1 MQGEAEAF
9 LVSPEE
15 AQRLIA
21 AHDGDITLLWL
32 FLRQRPGSTLEDAA
46 RALCRTRA
54 ELEAAYEK
62 LQRLSLP
69 AVKAAPAAAPAGK
82 KTGPSLPV
90 PEPAH
95 ELPQYTS
102 EDLVQRS
109 QEDARWTALLT
120 EAQRALGRKLNSGEM
135 KTLFGLYDY
144 LALPPEVLMM
154 LLNYC
159 VANAPSGNSPSM
171 RFIEKEGY
179 AWANREILTLEQAEE
194 YIAASQRRREKL
206 SRTAKILGI
215 NGRALTNTEAK
226 YLGAWLDMGFDD
238 EMIGMA
244 YDRTV
249 TNTGALKWSY
259 MNGILKSWHEKG
271 LHTPEAVRE
280 KDTRRPRGQAGKQE
294 APRDMDKLLAALE
307 KL

>member
-15 AQRLIA
+15 AQHLIA
-21 AHDGDITLLWL
+21 AHDGDVALLWL
-32 FLRQRPGSTLEDAA
+32 FLRQCPESSLEDAA

-54 ELEAAYEK
+54 ELEAAHEK

-69 AVKAAPAAAPAGK
+69 AVKAASAAAPAAGK
-82 KTGPSLPV
+82 AGPPLPV
-90 PEPAH
+90 PEPAE
-95 ELPQYTS
+95 ELPEYTAK
-102 EDLVQRS
+102 DLTTRS
-109 QEDARWTALLT
+109 QEDPRFAALVT
-120 EAQRALGRKLNSGEM
+120 EAQRALGRMLSTSDLK
-135 KTLFGLYDY
+135 KLFGLYDY

-226 YLGAWLDMGFDD
+226 YLGAWLDMGFDE

-249 TNTGALKWSY
+249 TNTGALKWTY

-271 LHTPEAVRE
+271 LHTPEEVRD
-280 KDTRRPRGQAGKQE
+280 KDTRRPRGRAGKSE
-294 APRDMDKLLAALE
+294 TPRDMDKLLAAL
-307 KL
+307 KDL

>member
-15 AQRLIA
+15 AEHLIA
-21 AHDGDITLLWL
+21 AHDGDVALLWL
-32 FLRQRPGSTLEDAA
+32 FLRQRPAGTLEDAA

-69 AVKAAPAAAPAGK
+69 DIKAAKSPASEGK
-82 KTGPSLPV
+82 KAALPAI
-90 PEPAH
+90 PEPAQ
-95 ELPQYTS
+95 ELPQYTAQ
-102 EDLVQRS
+102 DLVQRS
-109 QEDARWTALLT
+109 QEDSHWTALLT
-120 EAQRALGRKLNSGEM
+120 EAQRALGRKLNSSEM
-135 KTLFGLYDY
+135 KMLFGLYDY

-159 VANAPSGNSPSM
+159 VSNAPSGNPPSM

-206 SRTAKILGI
+206 SRTAKLLGI

-226 YLGAWLDMGFDD
+226 YLSAWLDMGFDD

-249 TNTGALKWSY
+249 TNTGTLKWSY

-271 LHTPEAVRE
+271 LHTPEEVRE
-280 KDTRRPRGQAGKQE
+280 KDTRRTRGRAGKSE
-294 APRDMDKLLAALE
+294 TPRDMDKLLAALE

>member
-15 AQRLIA
+15 AEHLIA
-21 AHDGDITLLWL
+21 AHDGDVALLWL
-32 FLRQRPGSTLEDAA
+32 FLRQRPAGTLEDAA

-69 AVKAAPAAAPAGK
+69 DIKAAK
-82 KTGPSLPV
+82 SPV
-90 PEPAH
+90 PEGKKAALPAIPEPAQ
-95 ELPQYTS
+95 ELPQYTAQ
-102 EDLVQRS
+102 DLVQRS
-109 QEDARWTALLT
+109 QEDSHWTALLT
-120 EAQRALGRKLNSGEM
+120 EAQRVLGRKLNSSEM
-135 KTLFGLYDY
+135 KMLFGLYDY

-159 VANAPSGNSPSM
+159 VSNAPSGNPPSM

-206 SRTAKILGI
+206 SRTAKLLGI

-249 TNTGALKWSY
+249 TNTGTLKWSY

-271 LHTPEAVRE
+271 LHTPEEVRE
-280 KDTRRPRGQAGKQE
+280 KDTRRTRGRAGKSE
-294 APRDMDKLLAALE
+294 TPRDMDKLLAALE